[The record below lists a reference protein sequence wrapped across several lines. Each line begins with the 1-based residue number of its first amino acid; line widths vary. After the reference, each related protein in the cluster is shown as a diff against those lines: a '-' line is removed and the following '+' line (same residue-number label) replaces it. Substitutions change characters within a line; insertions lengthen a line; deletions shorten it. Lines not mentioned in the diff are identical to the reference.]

1 MDGGRQY
8 AVEGEVLDCWM
19 EGVVEGVGRTQAKPY
34 LGFDTSSPNLFH
46 IISILYFLNY
56 YYSIL

>member
-1 MDGGRQY
+1 MQWKERFWVFG
-8 AVEGEVLDCWM
+8 M

-56 YYSIL
+56 YY